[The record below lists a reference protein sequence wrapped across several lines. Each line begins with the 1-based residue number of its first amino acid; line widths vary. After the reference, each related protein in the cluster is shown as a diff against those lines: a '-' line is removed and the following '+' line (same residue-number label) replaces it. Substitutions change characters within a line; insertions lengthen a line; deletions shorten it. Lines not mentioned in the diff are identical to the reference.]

1 MATEQ
6 RPAHSPLGA
15 SGAERWMN
23 CPGSV
28 ALLKELKLD
37 TSDEPEYR
45 SLGTS
50 AHEAA
55 CKILIEHLEPWEL
68 MGQKFGAHV
77 FDQDM
82 HDAVTMYVD
91 ECRRI
96 IAENP
101 DGHEYIE
108 YKIDAPEFHHDFYG
122 TTDWSYVAGSCL
134 FVRDYKHGE
143 GIAVDAEGNPQ
154 LMYYAWGVLRKF
166 PKVTKV
172 SLGIVQ
178 PRAFHGDGPIRVWEV
193 DANEIRAWATD
204 TLKPAMDRTAFDNDL
219 DAGKWCRFCPA
230 KLVCPLMHSLFG
242 AAMLADPTTII
253 NLSDEA
259 LGRSYQ
265 YIPAVKSFLK
275 AMETETLARRLKG
288 HEVPFTKLV
297 QQKTNRVWKE
307 GASERL
313 ANAFGQEAYTKP
325 ALKSPP
331 QIEELGQIGKELAK
345 ELAYKPDSGLTI
357 AGLDDRRR
365 SVSVQT
371 VQETFANANL
381 DTPAE
386 AS

>member
-1 MATEQ
+1 MKQKIIIIAIDGTRYQIARFKLELASYLLGRIIRAVRVSAPADHSD
-6 RPAHSPLGA
+6 RPAPEPADPKDKPSSEDIARAMIGAGLFGDMDRASREEIQTECMKVCARIEGDLPMPLNQQ
-15 SGAERWMN
+15 SE
-23 CPGSV
+23 
-28 ALLKELKLD
+28 
-37 TSDEPEYR
+37 
-45 SLGTS
+45 
-50 AHEAA
+50 
-55 CKILIEHLEPWEL
+55 
-68 MGQKFGAHV
+68 
-77 FDQDM
+77 
-82 HDAVTMYVD
+82 
-91 ECRRI
+91 
-96 IAENP
+96 
-101 DGHEYIE
+101 
-108 YKIDAPEFHHDFYG
+108 
-122 TTDWSYVAGSCL
+122 
-134 FVRDYKHGE
+134 
-143 GIAVDAEGNPQ
+143 
-154 LMYYAWGVLRKF
+154 
-166 PKVTKV
+166 
-172 SLGIVQ
+172 
-178 PRAFHGDGPIRVWEV
+178 
-193 DANEIRAWATD
+193 
-204 TLKPAMDRTAFDNDL
+204 PAMDRTAFDNDL

-331 QIEELGQIGKELAK
+331 QIEELGQVGKELAK